1 MSKFEQLLEGGEVT
15 VKTVG
20 KPKNGGVINKMIV
33 GLTAAF
39 AVGGAGLYI
48 HNHSVQPEASSAPTA
63 QSRQPVSGS
72 RCPSCAQDKITPAH
86 KAETKFPMRHPLGQ
100 RQEQRGLEPGRK
112 L

>member
-39 AVGGAGLYI
+39 AIWSG
-48 HNHSVQPEASSAPTA
+48 PTYL
-63 QSRQPVSGS
+63 R
-72 RCPSCAQDKITPAH
+72 T
-86 KAETKFPMRHPLGQ
+86 
-100 RQEQRGLEPGRK
+100 RGLS
-112 L
+112 

>member
-48 HNHSVQPEASSAPTA
+48 HNHSVQPEASPAA
-63 QSRQPVSGS
+63 QQPKSRQPVSGS
-72 RCPSCAQDKITPAH
+72 RCLAALRQDHTC
-86 KAETKFPMRHPLGQ
+86 RSQ
-100 RQEQRGLEPGRK
+100 GRD
-112 L
+112 

>member
-48 HNHSVQPEASSAPTA
+48 HNHSVQPEASCCSNSPRADN
-63 QSRQPVSGS
+63 QYQGS
-72 RCPSCAQDKITPAH
+72 RCPSCAQ
-86 KAETKFPMRHPLGQ
+86 GQ
-100 RQEQRGLEPGRK
+100 DHTCRSQGRD
-112 L
+112 

>member
-48 HNHSVQPEASSAPTA
+48 HNHQFNRKPLLLLQQPK
-63 QSRQPVSGS
+63 SRQPVSRIKVS
-72 RCPSCAQDKITPAH
+72 
-86 KAETKFPMRHPLGQ
+86 
-100 RQEQRGLEPGRK
+100 
-112 L
+112 